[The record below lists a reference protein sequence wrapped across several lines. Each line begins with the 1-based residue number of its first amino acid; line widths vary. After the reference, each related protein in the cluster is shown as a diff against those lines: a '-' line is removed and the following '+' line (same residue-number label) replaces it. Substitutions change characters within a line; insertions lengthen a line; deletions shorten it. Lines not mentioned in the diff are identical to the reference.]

1 MVKLMLALARILSWS
16 TPKYTE
22 SAPLSIA
29 ACSDSKFPAGAI
41 SSIFPVFVIIY
52 SDWGCKGM
60 NNLSISQLQPYNNT
74 YIGYKTS
81 AKNAFVFFIEHIVA
95 CAYLHIHIAS

>member
-1 MVKLMLALARILSWS
+1 MPLGAQRRAISSRSAMVKLMLALARILSWS

-52 SDWGCKGM
+52 SD
-60 NNLSISQLQPYNNT
+60 
-74 YIGYKTS
+74 
-81 AKNAFVFFIEHIVA
+81 
-95 CAYLHIHIAS
+95 